1 MFLPLTRMSDLAAI
15 FFDVDG
21 VLIDSRGQAPSP

>member
-1 MFLPLTRMSDLAAI
+1 MSDLAAI